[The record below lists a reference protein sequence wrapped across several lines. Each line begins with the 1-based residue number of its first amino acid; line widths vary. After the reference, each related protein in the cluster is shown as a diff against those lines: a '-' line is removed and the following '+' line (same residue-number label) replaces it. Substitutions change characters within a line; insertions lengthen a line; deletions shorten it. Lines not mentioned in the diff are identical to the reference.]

1 MLTTVEEYVSRF
13 GPAQPHRT
21 TTRKAKTQAKAKN
34 FYNKKSLSAKM
45 QKEGLSS
52 FVNICRFVE
61 HGIGLTLKELTAIFA
76 WSTTHSVRSVRK
88 VYGLRDR
95 PKSECWR

>member
-34 FYNKKSLSAKM
+34 FYNKKSLSGKNAKGGFILVC
-45 QKEGLSS
+45 KYLPVLLSTES
-52 FVNICRFVE
+52 
-61 HGIGLTLKELTAIFA
+61 
-76 WSTTHSVRSVRK
+76 
-88 VYGLRDR
+88 D
-95 PKSECWR
+95 